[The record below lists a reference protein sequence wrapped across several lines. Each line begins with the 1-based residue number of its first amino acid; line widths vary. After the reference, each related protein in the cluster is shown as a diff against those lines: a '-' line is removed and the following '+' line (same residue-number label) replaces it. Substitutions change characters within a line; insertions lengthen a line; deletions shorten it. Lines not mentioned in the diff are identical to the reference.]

1 MQTLW
6 DIVRRRAVTDPD
18 AKAYTFLADGSAGV
32 RSITWSQLAHRAT
45 ALGETLR
52 LQGASGQPV
61 LLALPSG
68 LAFVEWLFACWHAG
82 AIIVPVSLPRHQRL
96 KHRLKAIVADAGA
109 RFAIATTATRQRLQP
124 DPGDTSA
131 FTALTWIDADAVGI
145 PVSESPP
152 ISSAG
157 QRVALLQ
164 YTSGSTGTPRGVMV
178 THDNLVCN
186 SALITEASGL
196 RAGETIAGW
205 LPLFHDMGL
214 IGFVLQAAYSGAHC
228 VFMAPERFL
237 MQPWLWLQM
246 MSDYRACGSAAP
258 NFAYDLCV
266 EKISAAHK
274 AKLDLSHWRNA
285 LNGSEPVRA
294 ATLERF
300 AAAFAQ
306 CGFRPEAFFP
316 CYGLAEATLFV
327 AGPSA
332 ARRRWTRRDAD
343 ANLLDEAETGGHVGC
358 GHAFGDTQIAIVDP
372 TTAMRVSS
380 GEIGE
385 IWLAGASIAQGY
397 WNNPPATAA
406 AFGAGIAENMPTASD
421 HKWLRTGDLGFIA
434 DGELFIT
441 GRLRELIIVAG
452 RNHFPTDIES
462 SVESADPAIASSGAV
477 AFSLDLDGAERLIIA
492 AEVRREY
499 RRTAASGTARLLD
512 PAAVRQRIRAAVVAL
527 NEVSP
532 YEVILL
538 SPGAVPRTTS
548 GKVSRLGTRAAYLS
562 RTLDLLEEMPDAQ
575 SVI

>member
-6 DIVRRRAVTDPD
+6 DIVRRRAATDPD
-18 AKAYTFLADGSAGV
+18 AAAYTFLADGSADA
-32 RSITWSQLAHRAT
+32 RSITWSQLARRAS

-52 LQGASGQPV
+52 LQGAGGQLV

-96 KHRLKAIVADAGA
+96 KHRLEAIVADAGA
-109 RFAIATTATRQRLQP
+109 LFAIASTATRQSLQL
-124 DPGDTSA
+124 DPSDASA
-131 FTALTWIDADAVGI
+131 FAALIWIDADAVGTPI
-145 PVSESPP
+145 GETNSVPP
-152 ISSAG
+152 PA

-164 YTSGSTGTPRGVMV
+164 YTSGSTGTPRGVIV
-178 THDNLVCN
+178 THQNLMCN

-214 IGFVLQAAYSGAHC
+214 IGFVLQAAYSGARC
-228 VFMAPERFL
+228 VFMSPERFL

-246 MSDYRACGSAAP
+246 MSDYRASCSAAP

-266 EKISAAHK
+266 DKITTAHK
-274 AKLDLSHWRNA
+274 ATIDLSHWRNA
-285 LNGSEPVRA
+285 LDGSEPVRA

-300 AAAFAQ
+300 AAAFAE

-327 AGPSA
+327 AGPA
-332 ARRRWTRRDAD
+332 PDRRRWTRRDAD
-343 ANLLDEAETGGHVGC
+343 GSVLAEPEAGGHVGC
-358 GHAFGDTQIAIVDP
+358 GRAFGDTQIAIVDP
-372 TTAMRVSS
+372 TSAIRVAP
-380 GEIGE
+380 GQIGE
-385 IWLAGASIAQGY
+385 IWLAGGSVAEGY
-397 WNNPPATAA
+397 WRNPQATAA
-406 AFGAGIAENMPTASD
+406 AFGAHIADTMPSTSD
-421 HKWLRTGDLGFIA
+421 RDWLRSGDLGFIA

-452 RNHFPTDIES
+452 RNYFPTDIES
-462 SVESADPAIASSGAV
+462 SVESADPAIASSSAV

-499 RRTAASGTARLLD
+499 RRTAVSGAERELD
-512 PAAVRQRIRAAVVAL
+512 PAAVRQRIRAAVVAF

-532 YEVILL
+532 YEVMLL
-538 SPGAVPRTTS
+538 RPGAVPRTSS
-548 GKVSRLGTRAAYLS
+548 GKVSRLATRDAYLS
-562 RTLDLLEEMPDAQ
+562 RALDILEEMPDARG
-575 SVI
+575 VI

>member
-18 AKAYTFLADGSAGV
+18 ATAYTFLADSAHV
-32 RSITWSQLAHRAT
+32 HSITWSQLTRRAM
-45 ALGETLR
+45 ALAALLR

-68 LAFVEWLFACWHAG
+68 LAFIEWLFGCWHAG

-96 KHRLKAIVADAGA
+96 KHRLEAIVADAGA
-109 RFAIATTATRQRLQP
+109 RFAIATATTRQRLQP
-124 DPGDTSA
+124 DHADASA
-131 FTALTWIDADAVGI
+131 FSALTWIDADAVGA
-145 PVSESPP
+145 PVDESASVLSP
-152 ISSAG
+152 G
-157 QRVALLQ
+157 RRVALLQ
-164 YTSGSTGTPRGVMV
+164 YTSGSTGTPRGVTV
-178 THDNLVCN
+178 THDNLLCN
-186 SALITEASGL
+186 SALITAAFEL
-196 RAGETIAGW
+196 RAGETIASW

-274 AKLDLSHWRNA
+274 GKLDLSHWRNA
-285 LNGSEPVRA
+285 LNGSEPVRS
-294 ATLERF
+294 ATLDRF
-300 AAAFAQ
+300 AAAFAE
-306 CGFRPEAFFP
+306 CGFRPQAFFP

-327 AGPSA
+327 TGPSSDRGRW
-332 ARRRWTRRDAD
+332 ARRNAD
-343 ANLLDEAETGGHVGC
+343 GAVLAETETGGHVSC
-358 GHAFGDTQIAIVDP
+358 GHVFGDTQLAIVNP
-372 TTAMRVSS
+372 TTAVRVTP
-380 GEIGE
+380 GEVGE
-385 IWLAGASIAQGY
+385 IWLAGASIAEGY
-397 WNNPPATAA
+397 WNNPQATTAT
-406 AFGAGIAENMPTASD
+406 FGARIADNPTIPGD
-421 HKWLRTGDLGFIA
+421 PQWLRSGDLGFIA

-441 GRLRELIIVAG
+441 GRLRELIIIAG

-462 SVESADPAIASSGAV
+462 SVESADPAIASSSAV
-477 AFSLDLDGAERLIIA
+477 AFSLDLDGTERLIIA

-499 RRTAASGTARLLD
+499 RRTAASGTAPRLE
-512 PAAVRQRIRAAVVAL
+512 PAAVRQRIRAAVVAF

-532 YEVILL
+532 YEIILL
-538 SPGAVPRTTS
+538 SPGAIPRTTS
-548 GKVSRLGTRAAYLS
+548 GKVSRLSTRAAYLS
-562 RTLDLLEEMPDAQ
+562 HTLDILEEIPDAQ